1 MKNYF
6 LLAFSILFL
15 SLGINAFAK
24 DMSVNDVLKNL
35 TSHANTV
42 GEFVQEKSVIV
53 NGKKRLLKSS
63 GTFIISS
70 KGIVWNTL
78 KPVRSVSTITDGQ
91 IILTNSDGRRS
102 VLDIPEN
109 NDFSSFSASFSSI
122 FKGNMENLNTNFNVV
137 YEDSSSGGWK
147 IFLLPK
153 NENLASFMKKIE
165 LEGVNLNGDSRLDS
179 VTLFQQ
185 NGEDIKYTLTKQQV
199 KEILSDEEKYYFEA
213 K

>member
-15 SLGINAFAK
+15 SLGINAVAK

-91 IILTNSDGRRS
+91 IILRPFAFQFSDQT
-102 VLDIPEN
+102 V
-109 NDFSSFSASFSSI
+109 
-122 FKGNMENLNTNFNVV
+122 
-137 YEDSSSGGWK
+137 
-147 IFLLPK
+147 
-153 NENLASFMKKIE
+153 
-165 LEGVNLNGDSRLDS
+165 
-179 VTLFQQ
+179 
-185 NGEDIKYTLTKQQV
+185 
-199 KEILSDEEKYYFEA
+199 
-213 K
+213 

>member
-6 LLAFSILFL
+6 LLVFSILFL
-15 SLGINAFAK
+15 SFGINGFAK

-42 GEFVQEKSVIV
+42 GEFVQEKSVVV

-63 GTFIISS
+63 GTFIISTQ
-70 KGIVWNTL
+70 GIVWNTL
-78 KPVRSVSTITDGQ
+78 KPVRSISTITDGQ

-102 VLDIPEN
+102 VLDIPAN
-109 NDFSSFSASFSSI
+109 NDFSNFSVSFSSI
-122 FKGNMENLNTNFNVV
+122 FKGDMENLNSNFKVL

-165 LEGVNLNGDSRLDS
+165 LVGVNLNGDSRLDS

-185 NGEDIKYTLTKQQV
+185 NGEDIKYTLSKQQV

>member
-15 SLGINAFAK
+15 SLGINSFAK

-78 KPVRSVSTITDGQ
+78 KPVRSISTITDGQ

-165 LEGVNLNGDSRLDS
+165 LEGVN
-179 VTLFQQ
+179 
-185 NGEDIKYTLTKQQV
+185 
-199 KEILSDEEKYYFEA
+199 
-213 K
+213 